1 MKVSYFETARYA
13 VPSTVPAEWPVPP
26 GAYDPDAGAQAYQ
39 GMIDRVQYV
48 EELGFDWVS
57 VSEHHYSPRILT
69 PNTAVSASY
78 MAARSK
84 EIKIAVL
91 GPIVSQSNPVQVA
104 EELAMLDNLA
114 QGRLV
119 VGLLRGTTNEYLTY
133 GLNPAEAR
141 ERTTE
146 GMELILKAWTEPQPF
161 GWQGRHF
168 QYRTVSVWPRP
179 LQQPMPPT
187 YSLGTSRESCEF
199 AARHHIGLGVSFAPF
214 EIVAK
219 STRYYRE
226 ACGRYGWEPTPEQM
240 LYRANILLAE
250 TDEEAQELLEKQRNG
265 PAPFPMRAGV
275 RDALLKL
282 DSRNVAGEARAPN
295 VGGVL
300 PTSFYGGPDTVVE
313 QIKRCR
319 QEVGVGVL
327 DLAFQNRCPR
337 YGTLDAFARALRR
350 KNIAAHSRGLTAT
363 GGFHDASRRRS
374 SPRKIMLDSV
384 TPAKAGAYRR
394 HGSWPSPGRQG
405 TISASFFA
413 PSRIEGSSG

>member
-1 MKVSYFETARYA
+1 
-13 VPSTVPAEWPVPP
+13 
-26 GAYDPDAGAQAYQ
+26 
-39 GMIDRVQYV
+39 
-48 EELGFDWVS
+48 
-57 VSEHHYSPRILT
+57 
-69 PNTAVSASY
+69 
-78 MAARSK
+78 
-84 EIKIAVL
+84 
-91 GPIVSQSNPVQVA
+91 
-104 EELAMLDNLA
+104 
-114 QGRLV
+114 
-119 VGLLRGTTNEYLTY
+119 LRGTTNEYLTF

-161 GWQGRHF
+161 GWQGRHY

-179 LQQPMPPT
+179 LQQPLPPT

-214 EIVAK
+214 EIVGK

-226 ACGRYGWEPTPEQM
+226 ECARYGWEPTPEQM

-250 TDEEAQELLEKQRNG
+250 TDDEAQELLETQRKG

-282 DSRNVAGEARAPN
+282 DSRNVAGEARTPN

-300 PTSFYGGPDTVVE
+300 PTSFYGGPDTIVE

-327 DLAFQNRCPR
+327 DLAFQNPGAPDTGRLMHSLELFAEKVLPR
-337 YGTLDAFARALRR
+337 IRE
-350 KNIAAHSRGLTAT
+350 
-363 GGFHDASRRRS
+363 
-374 SPRKIMLDSV
+374 V
-384 TPAKAGAYRR
+384 
-394 HGSWPSPGRQG
+394 
-405 TISASFFA
+405 
-413 PSRIEGSSG
+413 

>member
-1 MKVSYFETARYA
+1 MQVSYFETARYR
-13 VPSTVPAEWPVPP
+13 VPPTLPVEWPVPP
-26 GAYDPDAGAQAYQ
+26 GAYDPDTGAQAYQ
-39 GMIDRVQYV
+39 GMIDRMHFV
-48 EELGFDWVS
+48 EELGFDWIS

-69 PNTAVSASY
+69 PNTAVSASF
-78 MAARSK
+78 MAAHSK
-84 EIKIAVL
+84 NIKIAVL

-119 VGLLRGTTNEYLTY
+119 VGLLRGTPNEYLTF

-146 GMELILKAWTEPQPF
+146 GMELFMKAWTEPQPF

-179 LQQPMPPT
+179 LQQPLPPI
-187 YSLGTSRESCEF
+187 YSLGTSRESCEL

-214 EIVAK
+214 PVVSK

-226 ACGRYGWEPTPEQM
+226 QCREYGWEPTPEQM

-250 TDEEAQELLEKQRNG
+250 TDDEAEELLEKQRKG

-282 DSRNVAGEARAPN
+282 DSRNVAGEPRTPP

-300 PTSFYGGPDTVVE
+300 PTSFYGSPDTVVE

-319 QEVGVGVL
+319 EEVGVGVL
-327 DLAFQNRCPR
+327 DLAFQNPGAPDTGR
-337 YGTLDAFARALRR
+337 LMSSLELFADKVLPHIRE
-350 KNIAAHSRGLTAT
+350 
-363 GGFHDASRRRS
+363 
-374 SPRKIMLDSV
+374 V
-384 TPAKAGAYRR
+384 
-394 HGSWPSPGRQG
+394 
-405 TISASFFA
+405 
-413 PSRIEGSSG
+413 

>member
-1 MKVSYFETARYA
+1 MQVSYFETARYQ
-13 VPSTVPAEWPVPP
+13 VPPTVPAEWPVPP
-26 GAYDPDAGAQAYQ
+26 AAYDPDAGAQAYR
-39 GMIDRVQYV
+39 GMVDRMLYV
-48 EELGFDWVS
+48 EELGFDWIS

-78 MAARSK
+78 IAARSK
-84 EIKIAVL
+84 KIRIAVL

-114 QGRLV
+114 EGRLV
-119 VGLLRGTTNEYLTY
+119 VGLLRGTTNEYLTF

-146 GMELILKAWTEPQPF
+146 GMELMLKAWTEPQPF

-168 QYRTVSVWPRP
+168 QFRTVSVWPRP
-179 LQQPMPPT
+179 LQQPLPPT

-214 EIVAK
+214 EVVAK

-226 ACGRYGWEPTPEQM
+226 ESARYGWEPTPEQM

-250 TDEEAQELLEKQRNG
+250 TDEEARELIEKQRKG

-275 RDALLKL
+275 REALLKL
-282 DSRNVAGEARAPN
+282 DSRNVAGEARTPN

-319 QEVGVGVL
+319 DEVGAGVV
-327 DLAFQNRCPR
+327 DLMFQMP
-337 YGTLDAFARALRR
+337 
-350 KNIAAHSRGLTAT
+350 
-363 GGFHDASRRRS
+363 
-374 SPRKIMLDSV
+374 
-384 TPAKAGAYRR
+384 
-394 HGSWPSPGRQG
+394 
-405 TISASFFA
+405 
-413 PSRIEGSSG
+413 GSSDLSFLMRSLELFGQKVLPHIRDI